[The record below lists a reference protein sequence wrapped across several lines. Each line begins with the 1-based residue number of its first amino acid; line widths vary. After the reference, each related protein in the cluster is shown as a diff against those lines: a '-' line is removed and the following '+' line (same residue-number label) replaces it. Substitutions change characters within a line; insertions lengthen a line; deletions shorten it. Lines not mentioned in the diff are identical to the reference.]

1 MSYKLINT
9 RSPFYVQYSS
19 SEASVSL
26 DLTVWT
32 GTISSKP
39 ATADYE
45 LSKEPTSGAAT
56 FEIAELIRDYIS
68 HTSTAVGRVWVEVSA
83 YDGVAATVTNT
94 YLATEG
100 YTIYSEGMQHDGT
113 IGTVAGYALPEESAY
128 NYRMLL
134 PENTAGVV
142 NSLNYVATGAGTDDS
157 DNQITETA
165 IGTSA
170 TSVQKTEDAITYTVN
185 IDRLPCSKYDVAKL
199 RYVNKFGGFSD
210 FYFSLKSMET
220 LQTSSDSFLR
230 SLSDFSTLSNNNG
243 LHANRKRIIG
253 SKQSFRL
260 NTDFI
265 AEYYVKQLEELF
277 LSEYV
282 WLDYDGDTIPVNIQ
296 SNTLEKKKHVNDKLI
311 QYEFSV
317 ETAAEYLNMVR

>member
-9 RSPFYVQYSS
+9 RSPFYVQYAST
-19 SEASVSL
+19 EASVSL

-39 ATADYE
+39 SVSYE
-45 LSKEPTSGAAT
+45 MSKEPTSGAAT
-56 FEIAELIRDYIS
+56 FEIAELIRDYINHNS
-68 HTSTAVGRVWVEVSA
+68 NTAGRVWVEVKT

-100 YTIYSEGMQHDGT
+100 YTLYSEGMQHDGT
-113 IGTVAGYALPEESAY
+113 ISTVTGYALPEESAF

-142 NSLNYVATGAGTDDS
+142 SSLVYTATNAGTDDTA
-157 DNQITETA
+157 NQITYATV
-165 IGTSA
+165 GTA
-170 TSVQKTEDAITYTVN
+170 TSQIQKTENAVTYTVV

-220 LQTSSDSFLR
+220 LSTSSDSFLR
-230 SLSDFSTLSNNNG
+230 SLSDFSSLSNGNG
-243 LHANRKRIIG
+243 LHANRKRITG
-253 SKQSFRL
+253 SRQSFRL

-265 AEYYVKQLEELF
+265 NEYYVKQLEELF

-282 WLDYDGDTIPVNIQ
+282 WLTYDGDTIPVNIQ

>member
-9 RSPFYVQYSS
+9 RSPFYVQYAST
-19 SEASVSL
+19 EASVSL

-39 ATADYE
+39 SASYQM
-45 LSKEPTSGAAT
+45 SKEPTSGAAT

-68 HTSTAVGRVWVEVSA
+68 HNSNTAGRVWVEVST
-83 YDGVAATVTNT
+83 YDGVAATVTDT
-94 YLATEG
+94 YLASEG
-100 YTIYSEGMQHDGT
+100 YTLYSEGMQHEGT
-113 IGTVAGYALPEESAY
+113 ISTVTGYALPEESAFD
-128 NYRMLL
+128 YRMLL

-142 NSLNYVATGAGTDDS
+142 SSLVYTATNAGTDDTA
-157 DNQITETA
+157 NQITYTTVGTA
-165 IGTSA
+165 A
-170 TSVQKTEDAITYTVN
+170 TQIQKTENAVTYTVV

-199 RYVNKFGGFSD
+199 RYINKFGAFSD

-220 LQTSSDSFLR
+220 LNTSSDAFLR
-230 SLSDFSTLSNNNG
+230 SLNDFSSLSNNNG
-243 LHANRKRIIG
+243 LHANRKRITG

-265 AEYYVKQLEELF
+265 NEYYVKQLEELF

>member
-19 SEASVSL
+19 TEPSVSL

-39 ATADYE
+39 ATASYE

-68 HTSTAVGRVWVEVSA
+68 HNSNTAGRVWVEVSA
-83 YDGVAATVTNT
+83 YDGVAATVTET
-94 YLATEG
+94 YLGTEG
-100 YTIYSEGMQHDGT
+100 YTLYSEGMQHDGT
-113 IGTVAGYALPEESAY
+113 IGTVTGYALPEESAY
-128 NYRMLL
+128 NYRFLL

-142 NSLNYVATGAGTDDS
+142 SNLNYVATGSGANDTA
-157 DNQITETA
+157 NQISYATV
-165 IGTSA
+165 GTSA
-170 TSVQKTEDAITYTVN
+170 TSIQKTENAITYTVV

-199 RYVNKFGGFSD
+199 RYINKFGAFSD

-220 LQTSSDSFLR
+220 LSTSSDAFLR
-230 SLSDFSTLSNNNG
+230 SLNDFSTLSNNNG
-243 LHANRKRIIG
+243 LHANRKRITG

-265 AEYYVKQLEELF
+265 NEYYVKQLEELF

-282 WLDYDGDTIPVNIQ
+282 WLTYDGDTIPVNIQ